1 MRTQIQFVELALFSF
16 VLPLPLTLVKIKCR
30 TKWKPLFQFSN
41 ILMSCKSERIS
52 WFVVSYISI
61 TSFSL
66 TATVF
71 TTAQDSHATK
81 KQSALLRRTSF
92 TYLPLGCLVSQQ
104 LAFQFILQY
113 LFTRSK
119 WCNFVHLYWMKKLL
133 IFKIFN
139 QWFCSRWRNLNVYS
153 NSSCCCCRLVKLLTA
168 GCFAIG
174 IALSFKFL
182 S

>member
-1 MRTQIQFVELALFSF
+1 
-16 VLPLPLTLVKIKCR
+16 
-30 TKWKPLFQFSN
+30 
-41 ILMSCKSERIS
+41 MSCKNERIS
-52 WFVVSYISI
+52 WFVVSYIRI

-66 TATVF
+66 TATIF

-81 KQSALLRRTSF
+81 KQSTLLRRTSF
-92 TYLPLGCLVSQQ
+92 AYLLFDCLVSQQ
-104 LAFQFILQY
+104 LAFQFILRY

-119 WCNFVHLYWMKKLL
+119 WCNFVHLHRMKKLL

-139 QWFCSRWRNLNVYS
+139 QWFCSRWRNLKVLCD
-153 NSSCCCCRLVKLLTA
+153 SSCCCCRLVKMLTA

-182 S
+182 SQQFYHFLASFYFWYHPWVMGMLAFL